1 MNRLFFL
8 KFKKSFFIGF
18 TVIIV
23 ITNIAVVYSKNNNQV
38 LKTTSQEPQYITQA
52 KKDIIGV
59 WYAEENPTYIWEFK
73 ENGTLVS
80 RSDGNPAR
88 IQTFKIVNTTP
99 ICGQDVEVDESK
111 ETMYLVTKDANNLVH
126 CDILY
131 FKGNQNQKMHLWSVG
146 GRLSPDAIT
155 VFIKKSKTR
164 VEKF

>member
-1 MNRLFFL
+1 V
-8 KFKKSFFIGF
+8 KSLNK
-18 TVIIV
+18 VISLSLVIV
-23 ITNIAVVYSKNNNQV
+23 ITTIAVVYSKNDNQV
-38 LKTTSQEPQYITQA
+38 QNTTSQEPQYITQA

-99 ICGQDVEVDESK
+99 ICGQDVDVDEK
-111 ETMYLVTKDANNLVH
+111 RETMYLVTKGEDGFEECSLM
-126 CDILY
+126 Y
-131 FKGNQNQKMHLWSVG
+131 FGENSKTEVYFWSVG
-146 GRLSPDAIT
+146 MTVDAT
-155 VFIKKSKTR
+155 RGFIKKSKTR

>member
-1 MNRLFFL
+1 MGV
-8 KFKKSFFIGF
+8 KSLNK
-18 TVIIV
+18 VISLSLVIV
-23 ITNIAVVYSKNNNQV
+23 ITTIAVVYSKNDNQV
-38 LKTTSQEPQYITQA
+38 QNTTSQEPQYITQA

-99 ICGQDVEVDESK
+99 ICGQDVDVDEK
-111 ETMYLVTKDANNLVH
+111 RETMYLVTKGEDGFEECSLM
-126 CDILY
+126 Y
-131 FKGNQNQKMHLWSVG
+131 FGENSKTEVYFWSVG
-146 GRLSPDAIT
+146 MTVDAT
-155 VFIKKSKTR
+155 RGFIKKSKTR